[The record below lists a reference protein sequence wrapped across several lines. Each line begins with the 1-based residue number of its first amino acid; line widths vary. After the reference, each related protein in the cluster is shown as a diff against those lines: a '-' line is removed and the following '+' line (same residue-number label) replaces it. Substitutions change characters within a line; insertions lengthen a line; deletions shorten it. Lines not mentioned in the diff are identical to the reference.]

1 MSREV
6 TIDSNG
12 RFRVSDDP
20 DNVAATAVTLATAP
34 QHVNEVDVALSPDGD
49 GFSMDVIGAMY
60 RMYDRDDLLPPFDD
74 DPSLDPE
81 KQELWMLVRDR
92 DEDRSARR
100 IVMTGDELRR
110 LVRSALELRRAKKG
124 V

>member
-6 TIDSNG
+6 TIDING
-12 RFRVSDDP
+12 KFRVSDDP

-110 LVRSALELRRAKKG
+110 LVRSALELRRAKNG